1 MNIKEIIENHSNI
14 KLVGSDCYST
24 FYDVL
29 EKGIVP
35 VARIQV
41 TGESEINIKFN
52 HYTNISHID
61 GILTAIL
68 EGGE

>member
-29 EKGIVP
+29 EKEIVP

-61 GILTAIL
+61 EILTAIL
-68 EGGE
+68 KGGE